1 MEYPASWHQTEKKDT
16 MKKIFLLCL
25 ITQGLWAQSKSVSS
39 KIENVTVFL
48 NGAQINRSAKVSLPV
63 GKTELVFKGIS
74 PQINKQSIQVKSES
88 KFSIL
93 SVTHQMGSLSD
104 KAIQDEIAKIE
115 AQKSLIEDKINL
127 ERSNLLLFKREEEM
141 LLKNQVV
148 GGLQTGMKIADLKES
163 IEYQRQRM
171 QEVLLKKLELEKNIR
186 KLEEETKKQN
196 QQLTEINARKDV
208 QMSEIVVTV
217 LAKENL
223 TNAPVSISYFV
234 KNAGWT
240 PTYDFRIE
248 KLTQPVNIA
257 YKANIFQYSGEDWP
271 EVKLTLSTANPYK
284 SGNAPVLQKWVVGEK
299 NDYSNYYDNINAS
312 PYENTSEIQGKVI
325 SKNNNQPIPGVS
337 VVLKGT
343 SLVTSTDINGNYKL
357 SIPPQLPLHQKVLV
371 FSMVGMKSAEATI
384 ISPNLNVS
392 LEDNVQYLQEV
403 VVSGYSKSKIEA
415 PPSDLQGRVA
425 GVVINGNYNKRTVP
439 LDITENDAPTSQSF
453 DMLIPYSVPS
463 DGKVYTVE
471 IKEESIPA
479 TFEHFCIPK
488 IDTDVFLYAHII
500 DWEKYRLLEGEASLF
515 IENTFLGKSILD
527 LSNKD
532 TLSISFG
539 RDKNVLVSRTKVK
552 SYQKKQLI
560 VSNKTEQF
568 AYEIVARNTKNEA
581 INLLIEDQF
590 PTSNNKEISIE
601 EKEAPEAEINAETG
615 KIRWRFNLSPN
626 KDHRVSLKYTIKSPK
641 SGWVV
646 DNFNQ

>member
-1 MEYPASWHQTEKKDT
+1 
-16 MKKIFLLCL
+16 MKKILLLCL
-25 ITQGLWAQSKSVSS
+25 ITQGLLAQSKPVPS

-63 GKTELVFKGIS
+63 GKTELIFKGIS
-74 PQINKQSIQVKSES
+74 PQINKQSIQVKSEG
-88 KFSIL
+88 KFKIL
-93 SVTHQMGSLSD
+93 SVSHQSGNLTD
-104 KAIQDEIAKIE
+104 KDLQEEITKIDGL
-115 AQKSLIEDKINL
+115 KNLIEDKIDL

-148 GGLQTGMKIADLKES
+148 GGLQAGMKVTDLKES

-171 QEVLLKKLELEKNIR
+171 QEVLLKKLELEKNIK
-186 KLEEETKKQN
+186 KLQEEIKKHN
-196 QQLTEINARKDV
+196 LQLTEINARKDV

-217 LAKENL
+217 LAKENIA
-223 TNAPVSISYFV
+223 NAPVSISYFI

-248 KLTQPVNIA
+248 KLTQPVTIA

-271 EVKLTLSTANPYK
+271 DVKLTLSTANPYK

-299 NDYSNYYDNINAS
+299 NDYSEYYAHINAS
-312 PYENTSEIQGKVI
+312 PDENTSEVQGKVI

-337 VVLKGT
+337 VMLKGT
-343 SLVTSTDINGNYKL
+343 SLGTATDINGNYNL
-357 SIPPQLPLHQKVLV
+357 SIPPNLPLHQKVLV
-371 FSMVGMKSAEATI
+371 FSIVGMKSAEATI
-384 ISPNLNVS
+384 ISPNLNIS
-392 LEDNVQYLQEV
+392 LEDNIQHLQEV
-403 VVSGYSKSKIEA
+403 VVTGYGSKAGEIRLNVPQA
-415 PPSDLQGRVA
+415 MQGRVA
-425 GVVINGNYNKRTVP
+425 GISIGDKSEYQKRTVP
-439 LDITENDAPTSQSF
+439 LDIAEIDAPTSQSF
-453 DMLIPYSVPS
+453 DILIPYSVPT

-479 TFEHFCIPK
+479 IFEHFCVPK
-488 IDTDVFLYAHII
+488 IETDVFLYAHIV
-500 DWEKYRLLEGEASLF
+500 DWEKYKLLEGEASLF
-515 IENTFLGKSILD
+515 IEHTFLGKSVLD

-552 SYQKKQLI
+552 SYKKKQFI
-560 VSNKTEQF
+560 GSNKTEQF
-568 AYEIVARNTKNEA
+568 AYEIIARNTKNEA

-615 KIRWRFNLSPN
+615 KIGWRFNLPPN
-626 KDHRVSLKYTIKSPK
+626 KEHKVFLKYTIKSPK
-641 SGWVV
+641 SGWVME
-646 DNFNQ
+646 NINQ